1 MLKKYIL
8 QFLELKSLNFK
19 HRKFVH
25 FALLASIVFL
35 QLLLLL
41 ILYNEIFNESKLDDL
56 ERDLKVSEKAKK
68 FSDLTKEDY
77 ITVQYNLQNYIDS
90 KDNKYLDNY
99 NKALISLNK
108 NIDSLVESSRN
119 NDAFLLYL
127 KKNKSTG
134 ISIPKLNKSIDSLI
148 KVQILPSSQS
158 EKDLLNLD
166 QFNYQD
172 ILNSVNVES
181 YIIVDSVE
189 KKNLFSR
196 LGSALA
202 GKVDVQKEKLNVV
215 VTMKYGKKVTT
226 GNIEEQLENA
236 FKKTDSYYQNKFSTY
251 KNNLSALKGKDS
263 DFISRNNTLLNYSD
277 LLLQQYDESLKAFS
291 NDSKNR
297 FQEQY
302 KTNKTIRNY
311 AIIGLV
317 LFMVVISGILILLT
331 KMAFEYEKRLL
342 LAQDKIQQNLSF
354 KNRIVGMI
362 SHEIRSPLNI
372 ISIYSRGISRQIKDE
387 SLKESFKTIDFT
399 TNSLSLLASQI
410 LEYSKNENV
419 KLELNQS
426 NFNLKEELNEI
437 LKGLT
442 SLVESNGNNLVVN
455 SSLNEDIFVNSDA
468 VKIHQLLYNIVGNAN
483 KFTKKGIIKIDL
495 NLQNFSDEKTNLFV
509 EIKDNGIGIDNDDL
523 KNIFDSY
530 YQGVVS
536 ANVNN
541 LGAGLGLNLCK
552 ELVELFNGEI
562 NVISKKDE
570 GTSVCFNILLNRL
583 K

>member
-1 MLKKYIL
+1 
-8 QFLELKSLNFK
+8 
-19 HRKFVH
+19 
-25 FALLASIVFL
+25 
-35 QLLLLL
+35 
-41 ILYNEIFNESKLDDL
+41 
-56 ERDLKVSEKAKK
+56 
-68 FSDLTKEDY
+68 
-77 ITVQYNLQNYIDS
+77 
-90 KDNKYLDNY
+90 
-99 NKALISLNK
+99 
-108 NIDSLVESSRN
+108 
-119 NDAFLLYL
+119 
-127 KKNKSTG
+127 
-134 ISIPKLNKSIDSLI
+134 
-148 KVQILPSSQS
+148 
-158 EKDLLNLD
+158 
-166 QFNYQD
+166 
-172 ILNSVNVES
+172 
-181 YIIVDSVE
+181 
-189 KKNLFSR
+189 
-196 LGSALA
+196 
-202 GKVDVQKEKLNVV
+202 
-215 VTMKYGKKVTT
+215 
-226 GNIEEQLENA
+226 
-236 FKKTDSYYQNKFSTY
+236 
-251 KNNLSALKGKDS
+251 
-263 DFISRNNTLLNYSD
+263 
-277 LLLQQYDESLKAFS
+277 
-291 NDSKNR
+291 
-297 FQEQY
+297 
-302 KTNKTIRNY
+302 
-311 AIIGLV
+311 
-317 LFMVVISGILILLT
+317 
-331 KMAFEYEKRLL
+331 
-342 LAQDKIQQNLSF
+342 
-354 KNRIVGMI
+354 MI

-419 KLELNQS
+419 KIELNQS

-442 SLVESNGNNLVVN
+442 TLVESNGNNLVVN
-455 SSLNEDIFVNSDA
+455 SSLKDDVFVNSDA

-570 GTSVCFNILLNRL
+570 GTTVCFNILLNRL